1 MIRSATPANRSRKWG
16 GGTASIVRV
25 LIATDAPMTGVAIAA
40 AVGLTQPRASQV
52 LSYLAEHE
60 AVDATSLG
68 FVGRADRLLDLYES
82 RARPSLASPETF
94 WFSTRPQLDQA
105 RRVARHAAVE
115 GARVGFSADL
125 ATDLLVP
132 WRHPTLTVVYS
143 DTDLDLQSAGLV
155 PAEGRSDASVIVR
168 PTNDASLL
176 SPAPGWPN
184 EVSGIPLVDPVQQW
198 WDLLDLGGRGPR
210 RGSGAPQTG
219 DHRAFHRCDGMT
231 VMLHVQRLRLGRG
244 RVAHDRWHDAGRRHR
259 PS

>member
-60 AVDATSLG
+60 AVEATSLG

-82 RARPSLASPETF
+82 RARPSLAGPETF

-132 WRHPTLTVVYS
+132 CRHPTLTVVYS

-198 WDLLDLGGRGPR
+198 WDLLDLGGADRVE
-210 RGSGAPQTG
+210 A
-219 DHRAFHRCDGMT
+219 AE
-231 VMLHVQRLRLGRG
+231 RLRQAIIERSIG
-244 RVAHDRWHDAGRRHR
+244 ATA
-259 PS
+259 